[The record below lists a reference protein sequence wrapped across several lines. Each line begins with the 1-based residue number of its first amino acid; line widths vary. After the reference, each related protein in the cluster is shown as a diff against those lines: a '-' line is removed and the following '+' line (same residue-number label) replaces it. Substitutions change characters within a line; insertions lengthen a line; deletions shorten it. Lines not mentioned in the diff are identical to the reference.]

1 MKQLWKSPNT
11 SFSCMSVCVCVRV
24 CCMCV
29 FHSLKSARPICL
41 LILCLPK
48 STFLSF
54 SSYHFDGSTHF
65 LSISQEIHPEAIQYN
80 TKCFNILQNFCGWKN
95 LHERTNGRSHGKM
108 CMCVYVH
115 KCVCVRECFNIKVT
129 LINSF
134 YSSSNV
140 MGNDDAFM
148 VIWLVLHFPCNIL
161 SLWLFPNEWTG
172 RALELGWLLNKV
184 EW

>member
-1 MKQLWKSPNT
+1 MKEPEHIFLVH
-11 SFSCMSVCVCVRV
+11 VCVCVCECAV
-24 CCMCV
+24 CV
-29 FHSLKSARPICL
+29 FFILWKALDLFAYLFCVYLNQHFSRFHRIILTGAHTFSQSLKRYTPKPSNIIQNV
-41 LILCLPK
+41 LIFYK
-48 STFLSF
+48 NFADGKISTNEQTDV
-54 SSYHFDGSTHF
+54 HTG
-65 LSISQEIHPEAIQYN
+65 
-80 TKCFNILQNFCGWKN
+80 KCV
-95 LHERTNGRSHGKM
+95 
-108 CMCVYVH
+108 CVCVCVH